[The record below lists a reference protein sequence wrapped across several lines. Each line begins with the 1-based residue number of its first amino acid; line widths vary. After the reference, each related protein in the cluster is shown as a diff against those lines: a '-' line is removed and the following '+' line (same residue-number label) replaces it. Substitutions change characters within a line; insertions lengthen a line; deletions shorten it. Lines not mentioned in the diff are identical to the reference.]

1 MNGTE
6 AIAVLYE
13 VMRQRG
19 RSDTFTDV
27 QELVIRQSCEGST
40 YAEMANNSDYDG
52 DYVRKVGSEVWHT
65 LSEILGEPVSKGNI
79 RAVLSRCQRR
89 VKVLDTEITLPQSQK
104 VSIYQ
109 DCDEVIDV
117 SIFCGRVQELD
128 TLFEWITSD
137 RCRLVA
143 ILGMGGIGK
152 TSLVAK
158 LVEKILEFGG
168 EGLEVGE
175 DGEERREARSAFKAF
190 RFVIWR
196 SLRNAP
202 TVESILVSS
211 IQAIA
216 DRRGDSV
223 AMPQTLDGLLTK
235 LMDYLRSERCLIVLD
250 NFESILRSAGDGG
263 SEIDYRVGLY
273 RPGYENY
280 GQMLRR
286 IGDELHNSCAI
297 LTSREKPSGMSSN
310 EGPRLP
316 VRSFLL
322 SGLQS
327 EGSEIFRVKGLS
339 GSEEQWH
346 SLIQHYG
353 GNPLAL
359 KIVATRIR
367 EQYGSDVAAFW
378 TSHNSVF
385 GDIRDLIEQQFNR
398 LTHLE
403 QQVMFWLAIN
413 REWIDISTL
422 QEDFVTPVLP
432 RQLIEALESL
442 KVRSLIEKQQHSF
455 TQQPVVMEYVSDRLV
470 EQIYLEITN
479 TRPVLMH
486 DLPYWNTYAL
496 IKAQAK
502 DYIRETQVR
511 LVLKPLADMLRRFFV
526 TEDRTKAYF
535 DRMLSDM
542 REQSPKRLGYAGG
555 NILNLMH
562 CLDIDLSYFDF
573 SNIAVWQAYLQ
584 GINLHYVNFARADLS
599 RSVFIRTTGSILS
612 TAISPDSQVLA
623 TGLEQEICIW
633 QLSSGKLLFNLCGHT
648 DWVVALKFS
657 SDGSILA
664 SGSHD
669 GTVRLWDACTGQCLK
684 TLRGHSGRVLSVF
697 FSPDSSI
704 LASGSSDCTIKLWQV
719 SDGACLQTIQAQG
732 DRVTAVIFSSDGKNL
747 ISGSDRWVDLW
758 NLTTGECQYIIPVN
772 INWMLSIALSHDGK
786 ILAIGCDGN
795 KIGLYNAIT
804 GTFSHAL
811 QGYSQYAWAI
821 DFSADDRLLA
831 IGNEDRTVQ
840 IWDIANGKRVKTFHG
855 HSDRVWSVNFS
866 MDRSVLVS
874 VGEDEIVKIWDTATG
889 QCLKTLESHSNMISS
904 LSFSSDGR
912 LLASGNKDRSARIWD
927 VSTGKCIKVLRGH
940 TNWVPAVAFSPDSK
954 TILSGSDDR
963 SIKLW
968 DVSSG
973 ECMRTFLGHSSWI
986 QSVAFSPDGK
996 TIASSSH
1003 DQTVRLWDI
1012 VTGECLHIF
1021 KGHSDRVKSIVFHP
1035 NGKTLA
1041 SGSDDKNVR
1050 IWDIATGNCLQV
1062 LSGHEGWISS
1072 VAYSPCGAR
1081 LTSSSGDRTVKFWHG
1096 ETYECLQTLEGHERP
1111 VRAAILHPSPKHK
1124 ILATCGDDCL
1134 VKVWSP
1140 RDAVCIQTLVGHSK
1154 PVWAIAFSPNSEEAH
1169 ILASAGEDETIRFWD
1184 TRSGECLKTLRVD
1197 RPYEGMNIKG
1207 VTGLT
1212 TAQKV
1217 TLQALGAVER

>member
-1 MNGTE
+1 MNGIE
-6 AIAVLYE
+6 AIAILYE
-13 VMRQRG
+13 AMRQKG
-19 RSDTFTDV
+19 RSETFTDV

-40 YAEMANNSDYDG
+40 YEEMANHSDYDG
-52 DYVRKVGSEVWHT
+52 DYVRKVGSGIWHT
-65 LSEILGEPVSKGNI
+65 LTDILGEPVSKGNI

-89 VKVLDTEITLPQSQK
+89 IKVLDTESVLLQSQK
-104 VSIYQ
+104 ISIYQ
-109 DCDEVIDV
+109 DRDEMIDV
-117 SIFCGRVQELD
+117 SMFCGRGQELD
-128 TLFEWITSD
+128 TLFKWVTSN

-143 ILGMGGIGK
+143 IVGMGGIGK
-152 TSLVAK
+152 TSLSAK
-158 LVEKILEFGG
+158 LVERILEFGG
-168 EGLEVGE
+168 EELGAGE
-175 DGEERREARSAFKAF
+175 NRQERGGPRSAKSF
-190 RFVIWR
+190 RFAIWR

-202 TVESILVSS
+202 TVESISVSL

-216 DRRGDSV
+216 DRRGDSLS
-223 AMPQTLDGLLTK
+223 MPQTLDGLLTK

-250 NFESILRSAGDGG
+250 NFESILRGAEDGS
-263 SEIDYRVGLY
+263 SELNYRVGLY

-286 IGDELHNSCAI
+286 IGDELHNSCTI
-297 LTSREKPSGMSSN
+297 LTSREKPGGMSSN
-310 EGPRLP
+310 EGPGLP

-322 SGLQS
+322 NGLRS

-339 GSEEQWH
+339 GSEEQWQ

-367 EQYGSDVAAFW
+367 EQYNSDVSAFW
-378 TSHNSVF
+378 ADRHSVF

-413 REWIDISTL
+413 REWIDANTL

-432 RQLIEALESL
+432 RQLTEALESL

-455 TQQPVVMEYVSDRLV
+455 TQQPVVMEYVSDRLI
-470 EQIYLEITN
+470 EQIYVEITN
-479 TRPVLMH
+479 ARPGSMH
-486 DLPYWNTYAL
+486 DLPYWNSYAL
-496 IKAQAK
+496 IKAEAK

-511 LVLKPLADMLRRFFV
+511 LVLKPLAEMLRRFFV
-526 TEDRTKAYF
+526 TEERTKAYF
-535 DRMLSDM
+535 KQMLSDM
-542 REQSPKRLGYAGG
+542 RDRSPKNLGYAGG

-562 CLDIDLSYFDF
+562 CLEIDLSYFDF
-573 SNIAVWQAYLQ
+573 SNIVVWQAYLQ
-584 GINLHYVNFARADLS
+584 EIKLHHVNFAQADLS
-599 RSVFIRTTGSILS
+599 RSVFIKTTGSILS
-612 TAISPDSQVLA
+612 TAISTDSQVLA

-657 SDGSILA
+657 PDGDILA

-669 GTVRLWDACTGQCLK
+669 GTIRLWDARTGQCLK
-684 TLRGHSGRVLSVF
+684 TLRGHSGRVLSVA
-697 FSPDSSI
+697 FSPDSI
-704 LASGSSDCTIKLWQV
+704 LASGSSDGTIKLWQV
-719 SDGACLQTIQAQG
+719 SDGACLQTTQSRG
-732 DRVTAVIFSSDGKNL
+732 DRVATVIFSPDGKNL
-747 ISGSDRWVDLW
+747 IIGSDRWVDLW
-758 NLTTGECQYIIPVN
+758 NLPAGECQYVIPAN

-786 ILAIGCDGN
+786 TLAIGCDGN
-795 KIGLYNAIT
+795 KIAIYSAMT
-804 GTFSHAL
+804 GKFLNSL

-821 DFSADDRLLA
+821 AFSADNQFLA

-840 IWDIANGKRVKTFHG
+840 IWDIAGGKQMRTLHG
-855 HSDRVWSVNFS
+855 HSDRVWSVDFS
-866 MDRSVLVS
+866 MDRSMLVS
-874 VGEDEIVKIWDTATG
+874 VGEDEIVKIWDAATG
-889 QCLKTLESHSNMISS
+889 QCLKTLESHSNMVSS
-904 LSFSSDGR
+904 LSFSRDGS
-912 LLASGNKDRSARIWD
+912 LLVSGNKDQSVRLWD
-927 VSTGKCIKVLRGH
+927 VSTGKCIKVLQGH
-940 TNWVPAVAFSPDSK
+940 TNWVPAVVFSPDSE

-963 SIKLW
+963 SVKLW
-968 DVSSG
+968 DAGSG
-973 ECMRTFLGHSSWI
+973 ECIRTFLGHSSWI

-1012 VTGECLHIF
+1012 LTGECLHIF
-1021 KGHSDRVKSIVFHP
+1021 KGHSDRVKSITFHP
-1035 NGKTLA
+1035 NGKVLA
-1041 SGSDDKNVR
+1041 SGSDDKTIR
-1050 IWDIATGNCLQV
+1050 IWDIATGNCLQI

-1081 LTSSSGDRTVKFWHG
+1081 LTSSGGDRTVKFWHG
-1096 ETYECLQTLEGHERP
+1096 ETYECLQTLAGHERP

-1134 VKVWSP
+1134 VKLWSP

-1184 TRSGECLKTLRVD
+1184 TRSGECLKILRVD

-1212 TAQKV
+1212 TAQKA
-1217 TLQALGAVER
+1217 TLLALGAVEL